1 MPPPPSPPRRIDAHV
16 HIWHPPTSTAFPPA
30 PDRPPPPTSPPG
42 TPADLAA
49 ILPAGGVTGAVI
61 IQPINYGFDHTAI
74 RAALAAPPP
83 GVSLAGVA
91 LAATPGGP
99 VAAAA
104 ALKEAITAP
113 DGGPPLAGVRLNPT
127 LLPPGEGLGGPT
139 AAAVVATA
147 GTLGVPVTLF
157 ARPPDGD
164 GVAALA
170 AGHPSVG
177 LWVDHWGFCR
187 PVGGEGAWGLLL
199 ELAAAAPRVGVKLSA
214 AFRVSNVGA
223 PYGDLGGWAGEAVAA
238 YGPDRLMWG
247 SDWPYVE
254 EAGGYAAAWAAADVV
269 LAGVGAEERG
279 RILGGTAAAVY
290 GL

>member
-1 MPPPPSPPRRIDAHV
+1 MPPPPRRIDSHV

-30 PDRPPPPTSPPG
+30 ADRPPPPTTPAG

-49 ILPAGGVTGAVI
+49 VLPSAGVTGAVI
-61 IQPINYGFDHTAI
+61 IQPINYGFDHTAV
-74 RAALAAPPP
+74 AAAVAEPPA
-83 GVSLAGVA
+83 GVALAGVA

-99 VAAAA
+99 AAAA
-104 ALKEAITAP
+104 AAVRAAVTAAA
-113 DGGPPLAGVRLNPT
+113 GGPPLVGVRLNPA
-127 LLPPGEGLGGPT
+127 LLPAGETLAGPT

-147 GTLGVPVTLF
+147 GSLGVPVNIF
-157 ARPPDGD
+157 CRPPDTD

-187 PVGGEGAWGLLL
+187 PVGGDGEWDALLRL
-199 ELAAAAPRVGVKLSA
+199 GAAAPRLGLKLSA
-214 AFRVSNVGA
+214 HFRVSNVGR
-223 PYGDLGGWAGEAVAA
+223 PYGDLAGWAAQAVAVFGA
-238 YGPDRLMWG
+238 DRLMWG

-269 LAGVGAEERG
+269 LGGVSEDDRG